1 MTSKCPPTPP
11 PGPECPQQ
19 PGPICTQDGSPS
31 HPGLAGRETKEPTKQ
46 HSHVRAND
54 AGRRRDLGKLEEAL
68 LPPGGG
74 GREVSR
80 GFQTEQ
86 AGGFQTEGWRVT
98 VCGGEGGA
106 LGDSSGSVWSGA
118 GSLCREEALKPGP
131 DHTGSRKPC

>member
-68 LPPGGG
+68 LPPGEGAG
-74 GREVSR
+74 RFPGASRLSKQGASRLRDGVSQCVAGRE
-80 GFQTEQ
+80 GH
-86 AGGFQTEGWRVT
+86 
-98 VCGGEGGA
+98 
-106 LGDSSGSVWSGA
+106 LGTPAAQSGVG
-118 GSLCREEALKPGP
+118 PG
-131 DHTGSRKPC
+131 HCAERRL